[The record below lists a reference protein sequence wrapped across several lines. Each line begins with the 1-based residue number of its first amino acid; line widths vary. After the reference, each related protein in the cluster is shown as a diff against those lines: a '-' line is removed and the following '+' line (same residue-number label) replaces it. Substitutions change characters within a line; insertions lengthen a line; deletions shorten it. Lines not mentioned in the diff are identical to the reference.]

1 MKIYIIYA
9 KIKNKSYRY
18 QIVYGGRVRVS
29 IPENLDVDETG
40 AHSSLNQIRKS
51 SRVCLPG
58 TPQKGRKEKMIILCL
73 T

>member
-18 QIVYGGRVRVS
+18 QIVYGGRVS
-29 IPENLDVDETG
+29 ITENLDVDETG